1 MGFSEAID
9 EVVRKAEQNIPM
21 DATYEKDGLL
31 FCSKCHTARQKRI
44 ELFDTKR
51 IVPILCKC
59 MNEDY
64 VREEEERKREERMR
78 AILRNR
84 NDGFPDREM
93 MHNTFA
99 TDDGKHPELTKA
111 MQAYVEN
118 FHDLRKDG
126 KGLLLY
132 GPVGTG
138 KSFYAACVVN
148 GLIDRGYPC
157 MMTSFSRIARRIS
170 DMREG
175 KQEYIDG
182 LARFA
187 LVALDDLGVERKTEY
202 MDELVYDI
210 TDTLYRANVPMIITT
225 NYTPKQLVDADDMRP
240 LRIYD
245 RVLERCHPIKVDGE
259 SRRREKGRDDFR
271 GVNRILGIEK

>member
-1 MGFSEAID
+1 MGFIDAID
-9 EVVRKAEQNIPM
+9 EVARQAEKNIPK
-21 DATYEKDGLL
+21 DNTYEKDGLL
-31 FCSKCHTARQKRI
+31 YCSKCHTAREKRI
-44 ELFDTKR
+44 ELLGMVKV
-51 IVPILCKC
+51 VPILCEC
-59 MNEDY
+59 LNDAY
-64 VREEEERKREERMR
+64 IREEEERKREARMR
-78 AILRNR
+78 EILRYR
-84 NDGFPDREM
+84 SEGFPDREM
-93 MHNTFA
+93 RNHTFA

-118 FHDLRKDG
+118 FKTFRKDG

-138 KSFYAACVVN
+138 KSFYAACGVN
-148 GLIDRGYPC
+148 ALIDRGYPC
-157 MMTSFSRIARRIS
+157 LMTSFSRLARKIS

-182 LARFA
+182 LARFS

-210 TDTLYRANVPMIITT
+210 TDGLYRANVPMIITT
-225 NYTPKQLVDADDMRP
+225 NYTPKELAGADDMRP

-259 SRRREKGRDDFR
+259 SRRREKGRDDFVE
-271 GVNRILGIEK
+271 VNRILGIQK

>member
-1 MGFSEAID
+1 MGFLEAID
-9 EVVRKAEQNIPM
+9 EVTRQAEKNITM
-21 DATYEKDGLL
+21 DNAYEQDGLL

-44 ELFDTKR
+44 ELFDTKK

-93 MHNTFA
+93 MGNTFA
-99 TDDGKHPELTKA
+99 TDDGKRPELTKA

-118 FHDLRKDG
+118 FHDLRRDG

-148 GLIDRGYPC
+148 ALIDRGYPC
-157 MMTSFSRIARRIS
+157 MMTNFTRLTNTIS
-170 DMREG
+170 GMWEG

-182 LARFA
+182 LSRYA
-187 LVALDDLGVERKTEY
+187 LVAIDDLGVERDTDY
-202 MDELVYDI
+202 MNECVTTIIDS
-210 TDTLYRANVPMIITT
+210 LYRANVPMIITS
-225 NYTPKQLVDADDMRP
+225 NHTPKQLTAVEDIRRG
-240 LRIYD
+240 RIYD

-259 SRRREKGRDDFR
+259 SRRREKGRDDFKE
-271 GVNRILGIEK
+271 VNRILGIEK

>member
-1 MGFSEAID
+1 MGFIEAVD

-99 TDDGKHPELTKA
+99 TDDGKHPELTNA
-111 MQAYVEN
+111 MKAYVEN

-148 GLIDRGYPC
+148 ALIDRGYPC
-157 MMTSFSRIARRIS
+157 MMTKVTRLVDNVSG
-170 DMREG
+170 MWEG
-175 KQEYIDG
+175 KQAYIDG
-182 LARFA
+182 LSRYE
-187 LVALDDLGVERKTEY
+187 LVVLDDLGVERNTEY
-202 MDELVYDI
+202 MNEQVYGIIDS
-210 TDTLYRANVPMIITT
+210 LYRAGVPMIVTT
-225 NYTPKQLVDADDMRP
+225 NNTPKQMSVVEDIGKQ
-240 LRIYD
+240 RIYD

-259 SRRREKGRDDFR
+259 SRRREKGRDDFKE
-271 GVNRILGIEK
+271 VNRILGIEK